1 MTHHPL
7 RKLQALSAFSS
18 AVLGLCAASLLIPLS
33 GFAQDSAV
41 DQDDSITV
49 AVRRLTESQY
59 KNTIR
64 DLFGDGIEINARFEP
79 EQRENGLLAIGS
91 ATLSLTSSGFEQYF
105 VLASSIS
112 DQVLGEERRASI
124 MPCEPRSNVSDSAC
138 ATEFISHIGSQLFRR
153 PLSDAEIAARV
164 QTAELGAS
172 QAEDFYAGLKLALT
186 SLLVAPEFLFRIEQ
200 AEPDPEVAGRYRL
213 DAYSKASRLS
223 FMFWDTTPDAEL
235 LAAAGDGS
243 LHGNAGLSAQLERLS
258 RSPRMEAGARAF
270 FEDMMQLDGFGNMVK
285 DPAIYPKFNQLVA
298 DSAKEQM
305 LKTVIDQLIV
315 DQGDYRD
322 LFTSNET
329 FINRPLAS
337 VYQVPY
343 ISGEEWAEYEFP
355 ENSDRAGILT
365 QVGFLSLWA
374 HPGTSSPTR
383 RGIKIH
389 EIFMCEPTPDP
400 PADVDFSQVTDS
412 EAGTVRGRLLDHMEN
427 TGCTVCHQRS
437 DPPGLALEHFD
448 GLGQLRKMEN
458 GQLIDVSADLFGKT
472 FVGAKGLA
480 EYLHDDPRVPSCL
493 VRNVYAYGV
502 AKAPGYQE
510 REYLQQ
516 QAQVFADTG
525 YRFASLFKQIAMTP
539 EFFAVQLPEG
549 LESAVASSD
558 SAAQQD

>member
-1 MTHHPL
+1 MKCQTSRIHRLATAMVAGFVFAVTTILPATVSA
-7 RKLQALSAFSS
+7 QALSS
-18 AVLGLCAASLLIPLS
+18 AQAGSQAT
-33 GFAQDSAV
+33 
-41 DQDDSITV
+41 TV

-64 DLFGDGIEINARFEP
+64 DVFGDGIEINARFEP
-79 EQRENGLLAIGS
+79 EQRENGLLAIGN

-105 VLASSIS
+105 VLASSIAE
-112 DQVLGEERRASI
+112 QVLGEARRDSV
-124 MPCEPRSNVSDSAC
+124 MPCEPDSGTVDSTC
-138 ATEFISHIGSQLFRR
+138 AAVFLSHYGEKLFRR
-153 PLSDAEIAARV
+153 PLNAQEIATRV
-164 QTAELGAS
+164 QTADLGAQ
-172 QAEDFYAGLKLALT
+172 QAGDFYAGMRLALT
-186 SLLVAPEFLFRIEQ
+186 SLLVAPEFLFRVEQ
-200 AEPDPEVAGRYRL
+200 AEPDPNAPGSYRL
-213 DAYSKASRLS
+213 NGYSKASRLA
-223 FMFWDTTPDAEL
+223 FLFWNTTPDAEL
-235 LAAAGDGS
+235 LAAAANGALHSKQS
-243 LHGNAGLSAQLERLS
+243 LLAQLTRLAD
-258 RSPRMEAGARAF
+258 SPRLEEGTRAF

-315 DQGDYRD
+315 DEGDYRD
-322 LFTSNET
+322 LFTSNQT

-343 ISGEEWAEYEFP
+343 VSADEWSEYEFNA
-355 ENSDRAGILT
+355 ESERAGILT

-412 EAGTVRGRLLDHMEN
+412 EAGTVRGRLLDHMQN

-472 FVGAKGLA
+472 FVGAKGLGD
-480 EYLHDDPRVPSCL
+480 YLHDDPRVPSCL

-510 REYLQQ
+510 RDYLQQ
-516 QAQVFADTG
+516 QAQVFADNG
-525 YRFASLFKQIAMTP
+525 YRFAELFLQIAMTP

-549 LESAVASSD
+549 SDASLA
-558 SAAQQD
+558 SAAMLDQQD